1 MDRIDKHKLLMEAY
15 IDADFQSELK
25 SIRDKIRN
33 DFEEFAKKIGRF
45 CERID
50 NIFSF
55 EARVKTADSFEEKI
69 YRKNYIDKWKI
80 NSDKKVNQNMIKHN
94 LTDIIGIRIN
104 CYYYQFEERLYN
116 AFQKESQAFVDK
128 GYKLDFTENTKQKNG
143 HDIYK
148 FSGVYDGQYHF
159 EIQIKSVIHNV
170 WGETEHKTVYKNL
183 SYDGYIKEKKTIT
196 NSLYSILRSSEEQLF
211 SLFSMEETEDQL
223 LRSLFFC
230 YTKNEVSTACKTRI
244 LAYHYENFFRA
255 FNNQTEVK
263 SFVIAKLTGVEY
275 KKTDIAISHQC
286 DDKLDL
292 LKEKFPFF
300 YLECLY
306 NIDSVLHNH
315 ESFESFLSYFL
326 ESVFIVEDED
336 EFDKEYGVGIVDD
349 EEKEYSSQT
358 NDIAVINEVL
368 GDIIKM

>member
-1 MDRIDKHKLLMEAY
+1 MDKIDKHKLLMEAY
-15 IDADFQSELK
+15 DDADFQNELK
-25 SIRDKIRN
+25 VVRDKIRN
-33 DFEEFAKKIGRF
+33 DFEEFARKIGRF

-50 NIFSF
+50 NIFSL

-69 YRKNYIDKWKI
+69 YRKNYIDMWEI
-80 NSDKKVNQNMIKHN
+80 DSDKKVNQNMIKRE

-104 CYYYQFEERLYN
+104 CYFYQFEDRLYS
-116 AFQKESQAFVDK
+116 AFQKNSQAFIDK
-128 GYKLDFTENTKQKNG
+128 GYELDFTENTKQKNG

-148 FSGVYDGQYHF
+148 FSGVYAGEYHF
-159 EIQIKSVIHNV
+159 EVQIKSVIHNV

-230 YTKNEVSTACKTRI
+230 YTKIDVSTACKTRI

-255 FNNQTEVK
+255 FHNQVEVK

-275 KKTDIAISHQC
+275 KKTDVTISHQC

-292 LKEKFPFF
+292 LKEKFPIF

-326 ESVFIVEDED
+326 ESVFGIEDED
-336 EFDKEYGVGIVDD
+336 EFDKEYGVGNAYD
-349 EEKEYSSQT
+349 EEEEKSPQT

-368 GDIIKM
+368 GDIIKI